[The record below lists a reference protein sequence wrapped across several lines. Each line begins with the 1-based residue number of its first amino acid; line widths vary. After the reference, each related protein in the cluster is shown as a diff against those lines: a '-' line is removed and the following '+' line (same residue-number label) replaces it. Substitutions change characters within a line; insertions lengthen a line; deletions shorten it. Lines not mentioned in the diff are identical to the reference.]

1 LHPEST
7 LQGRRKEKVKS
18 EDVVRLSA
26 EPFLSYKISTSH
38 WWSGNDNSVDRPLRA
53 SRDKLQMEEHAKM
66 HSMLLSEK
74 VCDKSLVAKD
84 HSYVNKLQFFLFF
97 FIF

>member
-1 LHPEST
+1 
-7 LQGRRKEKVKS
+7 
-18 EDVVRLSA
+18 
-26 EPFLSYKISTSH
+26 
-38 WWSGNDNSVDRPLRA
+38 
-53 SRDKLQMEEHAKM
+53 MEEHAKM

-84 HSYVNKLQFFLFF
+84 HSYVNKLQFFSLFF